1 MTGLFVYY
9 LYFKHLRGVYGS
21 AAKTLAFFGLFV
33 LAVLLD
39 DLGMIDLIKHILQLL
54 ARHAWAYIAA

>member
-9 LYFKHLRGVYGS
+9 LWWKHLRGVYGS
-21 AAKTLAFFGLFV
+21 VVKTLAFFGLFL

-39 DLGMIDLIKHILQLL
+39 DLGLIDLIRHMLQLL
-54 ARHAWAYIAA
+54 ARNAWGRIV